1 MLASPDSTNTSP
13 TSGAKT
19 QKKIHQVSQS
29 DNPTKITIKTFE
41 VPTNHHPDRPSRKRR
56 QKEFASPNSDSRIFV
71 VSHDSGKPEDTI
83 KVSKPGS
90 SSSSSTSQKSSQD
103 SSDASSSSA
112 QVDSS
117 RLPMCSITISFD
129 LNTQKLWD
137 DLHLPYETYTSFFR
151 HLILLEKYFRNGD
164 LVLSDNASLKAS
176 SYVRSLQNR
185 IEEYEVKH
193 KRSHADLS
201 ASTRPDLSVPPA
213 PSVLDLS
220 LGPIIE
226 PPTTRNRASAERE
239 PSPGP
244 STSKKD
250 DSSTILRIPK
260 VSMPSSS
267 TADLQPAQ
275 VTSPPPMPTKIRVR
289 DDLMYIGLMA
299 KGGNTAEGGNIMAE
313 EQRVTD
319 RKKVPTSAQ
328 QQPQNLMQLL
338 SDPTLKQKAS
348 SSNKG
353 PTLGKTSL
361 VANNTSSSGSKSSN
375 SQLFK
380 NSETSS
386 SSAIPLTF
394 NNSIAEVLAAAAKSK
409 SKSNDNIPKPEVTI
423 TPKSF
428 NKPVQQQSTWSSSD
442 SAKKSSSLLST
453 ASTSAAAPKV
463 NPLIDMSKLLQSQA
477 PAIPPHIVAQ
487 NTLTMPTTAT
497 TSKPISTH
505 QMAGTMP
512 KIAPKPTSSL
522 LKPVLS
528 SAPKHPIGQAAPKKS
543 LNTVLDRLSGLK
555 STSSSSSASFP
566 TSSSSSLV
574 QQLQAPPI
582 MANPGMGSPSK
593 NRVPPASQSPAS
605 ASSSSAAAVAG
616 MQNLQNLLASGGLL
630 GMGFPGS
637 SSGMVQY
644 PWASTATSNQ
654 AQQAAMAEAQRA
666 LTMAGAGLP
675 GMNQAAAAAALNE
688 IFKLSLQHQQ
698 AGAVSSGQ
706 QQPPRPRAPPP
717 LTLMGRAGNLPP
729 KPHKPD

>member
-13 TSGAKT
+13 ASSGAKT

-71 VSHDSGKPEDTI
+71 VSHDSTTGKPDQDTL
-83 KVSKPGS
+83 KVSSKSSSGS
-90 SSSSSTSQKSSQD
+90 GSSSSTSQKSSQD
-103 SSDASSSSA
+103 NSSDASSSSA
-112 QVDSS
+112 QVD

-239 PSPGP
+239 PSPVQ
-244 STSKKD
+244 SSKKAD
-250 DSSTILRIPK
+250 DNSTILRIPK

-267 TADLQPAQ
+267 TSEAPASSST
-275 VTSPPPMPTKIRVR
+275 VTSPPPPNMPTKIRVR

-299 KGGNTAEGGNIMAE
+299 KGKEGQE
-313 EQRVTD
+313 ERPTTTD
-319 RKKVPTSAQ
+319 RKKPSSS

-348 SSNKG
+348 SSSSSNKG

-361 VANNTSSSGSKSSN
+361 VANNSSSKSSN

-409 SKSNDNIPKPEVTI
+409 SMNTDNLPKPEVTI
-423 TPKSF
+423 TPK
-428 NKPVQQQSTWSSSD
+428 NKNQPTWSSSD
-442 SAKKSSSLLST
+442 NVKKSSPATLST
-453 ASTSAAAPKV
+453 TPSGGSSAKV

-528 SAPKHPIGQAAPKKS
+528 SMHSSKHGPSSSVGQGPKKS

-555 STSSSSSASFP
+555 STIPA
-566 TSSSSSLV
+566 SSSSLV

-582 MANPGMGSPSK
+582 MANPGMSSPSK
-593 NRVPPASQSPAS
+593 NRPVTSQQPPSS
-605 ASSSSAAAVAG
+605 ASSSASLAG
-616 MQNLQNLLASGGLL
+616 MQNLQTLLASGGLL
-630 GMGFPGS
+630 GMGYPGS
-637 SSGMVQY
+637 SSSMVQY
-644 PWASTATSNQ
+644 PWASPNNQ

-688 IFKLSLQHQQ
+688 IFKLSLQQ
-698 AGAVSSGQ
+698 AGAAAAAGVQPPPSSG

-717 LTLMGRAGNLPP
+717 LTLMGRAGNHPP